1 MICAACLVLISFYEI
16 QVSELV
22 YFLSE
27 TNQLQQANIY
37 SLGRSVSLPTVS
49 PSEHSLQVSVKQN
62 NFTFL
67 LAKTLTFSVQD
78 WSWSW
83 NRTDKSYDRKNLALR
98 VNGLA

>member
-1 MICAACLVLISFYEI
+1 MISAVCLVLISFYEI

-37 SLGRSVSLPTVS
+37 SVGLSVSLPTVS
-49 PSEHSLQVSVKQN
+49 PSEHSLEVSVKQN

-67 LAKTLTFSVQD
+67 LAKTLTFSVPD
-78 WSWSW
+78 WSWS
-83 NRTDKSYDRKNLALR
+83 RTDKSYDRKNLALR